1 MDPPSHEEASFPA
14 RPGVSRGPTRRPG
27 RNAFPGAMVVVDGAQ
42 SHFRSSIHAMA
53 SFTVDALLIGA
64 GPGGYHAAI
73 RLGQLGKKV
82 VCFDRDEVGG
92 VCLNWG
98 CIPTKALL
106 HVGEISRQIAHAG
119 ELGLKVPNAEV
130 DREGVAAF
138 ADKVVK
144 ANVGGVNAL
153 FKANNVQFAYGDASF
168 TGKNTVSLEK
178 KEGPTDENTSPAI
191 LLATGS

>member
-1 MDPPSHEEASFPA
+1 
-14 RPGVSRGPTRRPG
+14 
-27 RNAFPGAMVVVDGAQ
+27 
-42 SHFRSSIHAMA
+42 MA
-53 SFTVDALLIGA
+53 SYTVDALVIGA

-106 HVGEISRQIAHAG
+106 HVAEISRQIEHAG
-119 ELGLKVPNAEV
+119 ALGLKVPKAEV

-144 ANVGGVNAL
+144 ANVGGVTQL
-153 FKANNVQFAYGDASF
+153 FKA
-168 TGKNTVSLEK
+168 
-178 KEGPTDENTSPAI
+178 
-191 LLATGS
+191 